1 MIARILADI
10 VVIVHLLFIIFVIFG
25 GLLILK
31 WKKMIW
37 IHVPIVFYGFFIE
50 IVRWICPLTPLE
62 NWLRAKGGE
71 QGYTESFVEHYI
83 LPVIYP
89 DEMTRGI
96 QIGLGVLVLVVN
108 LVIYGFV
115 IRKIR
120 RNRF

>member
-1 MIARILADI
+1 MGVLADI
-10 VVIVHLLFIIFVIFG
+10 VVIFHLLFIIFVIFG
-25 GLLILK
+25 GLLILR
-31 WKKMIW
+31 WKKIIW
-37 IHVPIVFYGFFIE
+37 VHVPIVLYGFFIE

-62 NWLRAKGGE
+62 NWLRFKGGE

-83 LPVIYP
+83 LPIIYP